1 MPNRLPF
8 GDADGNPLY
17 CILFLSKFRLA
28 NLSAIYIEAWQT
40 DIRVGHL
47 NGKDSIELS
56 AASRVQCRIQQ
67 LVRIAH
73 IVATSHYCI
82 EKSLTPFPSP
92 RRGENKIA
100 DKLLHHIRYAPSID
114 REDETDYVIV
124 RR

>member
-28 NLSAIYIEAWQT
+28 NLSAIYIEARQT

-47 NGKDSIELS
+47 YRKDSIELP
-56 AASRVQCRIQQ
+56 ATSRTQCSIQH
-67 LVRIAH
+67 LVSIAH
-73 IVATSHYCI
+73 IVTTRHHGI

-92 RRGENKIA
+92 RRGGNKIA
-100 DKLLHHIRYAPSID
+100 DELLHHIWYAPRLD